1 MPPAIKQSLSSAL
14 TLIITAFLLIEGI
27 WGLFTPVVY
36 WILTTNRAHAI
47 VHIVLGV
54 AGLVA
59 RWKGAIKGYFGFLGS
74 LFVVGSVLWFVPAW
88 RQIPTDL
95 LNVNW
100 AVATLNFILGIVSLV
115 IAFTENARRRFG
127 VPGSRSN
134 PPMKVPRK
142 AA

>member
-14 TLIITAFLLIEGI
+14 TLIISAFLLIEGI
-27 WGLFTPVVY
+27 WGLFSPVVY

-47 VHIVLGV
+47 IHIILGV
-54 AGLVA
+54 AALVA
-59 RWKGAIKGYFGFLGS
+59 RWKGAIKSYFGFLGS
-74 LFVVGSVLWFVPAW
+74 LLVVGAVLWFVPAW
-88 RQIPTDL
+88 RPIPRDL

-100 AVATLNFILGIVSLV
+100 AVATLNFIIGIASLV

-134 PPMKVPRK
+134 PPMKVPR
-142 AA
+142 

>member
-1 MPPAIKQSLSSAL
+1 MKPALSSAL
-14 TLIITAFLLIEGI
+14 TLLISAFLLLEGI
-27 WGLFTPVVY
+27 WGLFSPVVY

-47 VHIVLGV
+47 VHLVLGV
-54 AGLVA
+54 GGLVA

-74 LFVVGSVLWFVPAW
+74 LLLVVAVIWFVPAW
-88 RQIPTDL
+88 REVPRSL
-95 LNVNW
+95 LNINW
-100 AVATLNFILGIVSLV
+100 QVATLNVVIGIVALV

-127 VPGSRSN
+127 VRGTGTT